1 MMWRLLCS
9 WLAIAPIAMAPVV
22 ARAQPAATDKSKV
35 QAARSYV
42 DAGLQAQKLRDYD
55 TAIKLYTKA
64 YELVPHPVLLFNM
77 AQAYRLAGRF
87 EQALT
92 LYQKYLD
99 EDPHG
104 SEARTARDLVAEIE
118 ARMDVE
124 ARKHETARAA
134 EQARKAERAATADE
148 AARPDDAH
156 RTQEAHGADRPDD
169 HDKQPGEPRTRV
181 AAATTEPEVS
191 AREPRVAGKRPQMR
205 MQIGL
210 GSSVAQRSLTY
221 QLRSGFAPGPPEVT
235 TSAGSARFEAELY
248 PFALANP
255 DSALAGVG
263 LVIGYDKTLGLS
275 LRATD
280 QLDSAPV
287 DQLAFQ
293 IGARYRFSAGTAS
306 TISIGLDYAHRQY
319 LVDQSNPAVQLDVPD
334 VDYRMIAPTLAA
346 RVPVSA
352 AVALFATIDGMLV
365 FDAGPIEDL
374 NNYGKATV
382 YGIAAIGG
390 AEIALGKRISVRVAL
405 EYSRIDLAFS
415 GNGVKA
421 INRDGDPMTVD
432 VTGATDS
439 AIGIAATI
447 GVVY

>member
-1 MMWRLLCS
+1 M
-9 WLAIAPIAMAPVV
+9 APIAMAPVV
-22 ARAQPAATDKSKV
+22 ARAQPAATDRSKV

-77 AQAYRLAGRF
+77 AQAHRLAGRF

-99 EDPHG
+99 EDPRG

-124 ARKHETARAA
+124 ARKRETARAA
-134 EQARKAERAATADE
+134 EQARKTERAAAADE
-148 AARPDDAH
+148 AARPDDAR

-169 HDKQPGEPRTRV
+169 HDHDKQPPGEPRKRV

-191 AREPRVAGKRPQMR
+191 ASEPRVAGKRPQMR

-210 GSSVAQRSLTY
+210 GTSVAQRSLTY

-255 DSALAGVG
+255 DSALAGLG
-263 LVIGYDKTLGLS
+263 LVVGYDKTLGLS

-374 NNYGKATV
+374 KNYGKATV
-382 YGIAAIGG
+382 YGIAAVGG
-390 AEIALGKRISVRVAL
+390 AEIAVGKRIGVRVAL
-405 EYSRIDLAFS
+405 EYSRIDLAFN
-415 GNGVKA
+415 GNGEKA
-421 INRDGDPMTVD
+421 NNGDGDPTTVD

-447 GVVY
+447 SVVY